1 MPLERLGKYERLDV
15 LGHGASGIVYLAKDT
30 LLGKQVA
37 LKEISAQGDEKE
49 RFLEEAR
56 VLDRLRHPNIV
67 QVNSVD
73 EIGGRIVIDMEYVR
87 GRNLQ
92 EILRETPTLPVPEA
106 VSIAAQICDG
116 LAYAHSQRTVHRDI
130 KPANILLTTGGTVK
144 LVDFGLAAQLG
155 THSFAGGAGTY
166 AYMAPEDFHPEEQS
180 DRQSDI
186 WAVGVILYEM
196 LAGRR
201 PFQVAK
207 AKDPFAW
214 KTAIESDSLLP
225 ISQLRPEVP
234 PALEAIALR
243 ALAREKARRYK
254 DAGDMAAD
262 LRALGIGTASPGAFK
277 PGTLV
282 PGTESAGL
290 LGNESASGTKD
301 SAVAEQIRSNA
312 VLGILSFYNSPAL
325 SVPGT
330 NVPGHLPL
338 PSFPPGMADIDT
350 FLALAPDNWEAAES
364 ALQNGTLSRWLR
376 SIGEEPL
383 AAAADEVASEPGQGS
398 GDALRDF
405 LYRAGL
411 DTAEDARLAYA
422 DAQRLLQTGRR
433 AEAAALLIRATL
445 LDPSRPE
452 YTRELPAAEIAA
464 EPQVEAGLTLS
475 RESVDFGTLRQG
487 QRRRARILL
496 QGPEGSRLEGRVSAA
511 PAWVRVEP
519 PAFSAKRRQALLL
532 TTETQTVWSLPAVYQ
547 DAVTLET
554 PGGRR
559 EIAVSVRILPAR
571 LGWTKIAFWYGPLL
585 LCAGGPMAASLAGR
599 VTHPPVHG
607 IQQPGFAASGL
618 LFLSAFLL
626 SLAADAAWLPRLLPL
641 GLAGLIGWRLS
652 LMLGYG
658 SARSHLLLV
667 QTVTPVLVLLILQ
680 TCAFLLDAS
689 GWGNWKLWRW
699 IVAVVGL
706 LTAYGLLH
714 SG

>member
-73 EIGGRIVIDMEYVR
+73 EIGGRVVIDMEYVR

-92 EILRETPTLPVPEA
+92 EVLRETPTLPIPEA
-106 VSIAAQICDG
+106 VSTAAQICDG

-130 KPANILLTTGGTVK
+130 KPANILITRDGTVK
-144 LVDFGLAAQLG
+144 LVDFGLAEVLG

-196 LAGRR
+196 LTGRR

-214 KTAIESDSLLP
+214 KTAIESDP
-225 ISQLRPEVP
+225 IAPVSALRPGVSP
-234 PALEAIALR
+234 TLEAIVSHALVR
-243 ALAREKARRYK
+243 DKAGRYR

-262 LRALGIGTASPGAFK
+262 LRALGMSLPE
-277 PGTLV
+277 PGTFAPGIEMPGYSEKVAPRLETAYGSFSSV
-282 PGTESAGL
+282 P
-290 LGNESASGTKD
+290 
-301 SAVAEQIRSNA
+301 Q
-312 VLGILSFYNSPAL
+312 VLSPNSPAL
-325 SVPGT
+325 PVPD
-330 NVPGHLPL
+330 
-338 PSFPPGMADIDT
+338 SFPASLTDIDT
-350 FLALAPDNWEAAES
+350 FLALAPDNWEAAQT

-376 SIGEEPL
+376 SINEEPL
-383 AAAADEVASEPGQGS
+383 ATVANEVASEPERE
-398 GDALRDF
+398 GDDKLRDF

-411 DTAEDARLAYA
+411 ETAEDARLAYA
-422 DAQRLLQTGRR
+422 DAQRLLQLGRR
-433 AEAAALLIRATL
+433 AEAAVLLARAAH
-445 LDPSRPE
+445 LDPSRSE
-452 YTRELPAAEIAA
+452 YTRVPAAEVPADTQA
-464 EPQVEAGLTLS
+464 EAGLMLS
-475 RESVDFGTLRQG
+475 REAVDFGTLRQG
-487 QRRRARILL
+487 QSRRAKITL
-496 QGPEGSRLEGRVSAA
+496 QNPDGGRLEGRVSAA
-511 PAWVRVEP
+511 PGWVRAEP
-519 PAFSAKRRQALLL
+519 SSFSAKRRQALLL
-532 TTETQTVWSLPAVYQ
+532 TTETRTVWSTPAVYQ
-547 DAVTLET
+547 DTVTLET

-559 EIAVSVRILPAR
+559 EITVSIRILPAR
-571 LGWTKIAFWYGPLL
+571 LGWTKIIFWYGPLL
-585 LCAGGPMAASLAGR
+585 VCAGLPVAVGVAGR
-599 VTHPPVHG
+599 VTHSSVQG
-607 IQQPGFAASGL
+607 IEQSGSAAGGL
-618 LFLSAFLL
+618 LFLSVFLL

-641 GLAGLIGWRLS
+641 GLSGLLFWLLS
-652 LMLGYG
+652 LMPG
-658 SARSHLLLV
+658 SGSSRHLLLV
-667 QTVTPVLVLLILQ
+667 QTATPILVLLVLQ
-680 TCAFLLDAS
+680 TCAYLLDAS

-699 IVAVVGL
+699 IVAAVGL

>member
-73 EIGGRIVIDMEYVR
+73 EIGGRVVIDMEYVR

-92 EILRETPTLPVPEA
+92 EVLRETPQLPVAEA
-106 VSIAAQICDG
+106 VFIVAQICDG
-116 LAYAHSQRTVHRDI
+116 LAYAHSRRTVHRDI
-130 KPANILLTTGGTVK
+130 KPANILLTAGGMVK
-144 LVDFGLAAQLG
+144 LVDFGLAEVLG

-214 KTAIESDSLLP
+214 KTAIESGPLSP
-225 ISQLRPEVP
+225 ISALRADVSPM
-234 PALEAIALR
+234 LEAIALH
-243 ALAREKARRYK
+243 ALARDKAERYH

-262 LRALGIGTASPGAFK
+262 LRALGTGTVAPV
-277 PGTLV
+277 L
-282 PGTESAGL
+282 ESTGL
-290 LGNESASGTKD
+290 LRNESASGTKD
-301 SAVAEQIRSNA
+301 FAVAERIP
-312 VLGILSFYNSPAL
+312 LGSDSARP
-325 SVPGT
+325 VPGS
-330 NVPGHLPL
+330 NMLGPLPL
-338 PSFPPGMADIDT
+338 PGFPPGMADIDT
-350 FLALAPDNWEAAES
+350 FLALAPDNWEAANNF
-364 ALQNGTLSRWLR
+364 LQNGTLSRWLR
-376 SIGEEPL
+376 SIREEPL
-383 AAAADEVASEPGQGS
+383 ATVADEVAAEPEHS
-398 GDALRDF
+398 DGDTLRDF

-433 AEAAALLIRATL
+433 AEAAILLRRAGH
-445 LDPSRPE
+445 LDPIGYGIEPS
-452 YTRELPAAEIAA
+452 ASAQNAEVLKSEEA
-464 EPQVEAGLTLS
+464 EEAGGLTLN
-475 RESVDFGTLRQG
+475 RDTVDFGTLRRG
-487 QRRRARILL
+487 QSRRVRIVL
-496 QGPEGSRLEGRVSAA
+496 QNRDGGRLEGRVSAA
-511 PAWVRVEP
+511 PGWVRVEP
-519 PAFSAKRRQALLL
+519 SAFSAKRRQALTL
-532 TTETQTVWSLPAVYQ
+532 TTETETVWSTPVDFQ
-547 DAVTLET
+547 DTVTLET
-554 PGGRR
+554 SAGRR
-559 EIAVSVRILPAR
+559 AIAVSARILPAH
-571 LGWTKIAFWYGPLL
+571 LSWLKIALWYWPLL
-585 LCAGGPMAASLAGR
+585 VCAGLPVAASLTGR

-607 IQQPGFAASGL
+607 IQQPGFAAGGL

-626 SLAADAAWLPRLLPL
+626 SLAADTAWGPRFLPL
-641 GLAGLIGWRLS
+641 GLSGLLFWRLS
-652 LMLGYG
+652 LMAGHG
-658 SARSHLLLV
+658 SPRTHLLLV
-667 QTVTPVLVLLILQ
+667 QTVTPILVLLVLQ
-680 TCAFLLDAS
+680 TCAYLLDAS
-689 GWGNWKLWRW
+689 VWGNWKLWRW
-699 IVAVVGL
+699 IVAAIGL

>member
-37 LKEISAQGDEKE
+37 LKEISAQGDDLE

-73 EIGGRIVIDMEYVR
+73 EIGGRVVIDMEYVR

-92 EILRETPTLPVPEA
+92 EVLRETPVLPIPQA
-106 VSIAAQICDG
+106 VSVAAQICDG
-116 LAYAHSQRTVHRDI
+116 LGYAHSQRTVHRDI
-130 KPANILLTTGGTVK
+130 KPANILLTTGGMVK
-144 LVDFGLAAQLG
+144 LVDFGLAEVLG

-196 LAGRR
+196 LTGRR

-214 KTAIESDSLLP
+214 KTAIESDPLPP

-234 PALEAIALR
+234 LALEAIALR
-243 ALAREKARRYK
+243 ALARDKAGRYR

-262 LRALGIGTASPGAFK
+262 LRKLSSSESGTDLAR
-277 PGTLV
+277 
-282 PGTESAGL
+282 L
-290 LGNESASGTKD
+290 LGSD
-301 SAVAEQIRSNA
+301 RSMMVEA
-312 VLGILSFYNSPAL
+312 FMPEDDLATTAF
-325 SVPGT
+325 VPI
-330 NVPGHLPL
+330 VPISLPG
-338 PSFPPGMADIDT
+338 FPGGMADIDT
-350 FLALAPDNWEAAES
+350 FLALAPDNWEAATNS
-364 ALQNGTLSRWLR
+364 LQNGTLSRWLR
-376 SIGEEPL
+376 SVGEEPL
-383 AAAADEVASEPGQGS
+383 AAAADEVVSEPGHDD
-398 GDALRDF
+398 GDTLRDF

-422 DAQRLLQTGRR
+422 DAQRLLGTGRR
-433 AEAAALLIRATL
+433 AEAAVLLIRAAH

-464 EPQVEAGLTLS
+464 VPQEGGVTLS
-475 RESVDFGTLRQG
+475 REAVDFGTLRQG
-487 QRRRARILL
+487 QSRRAKIML
-496 QGPEGSRLEGRVSAA
+496 QAPDGGRLEGRVSAA
-511 PAWVRVEP
+511 PGWVRVEP

-532 TTETQTVWSLPAVYQ
+532 TTETQTVWSLPAIYQ

-554 PGGRR
+554 SGGRR

-585 LCAGGPMAASLAGR
+585 LCASGPVAASLVGR
-599 VTHPPVHG
+599 VTQPPVHG
-607 IQQPGFAASGL
+607 IQQPGFAAGSL
-618 LFLSAFLL
+618 LFVSAFLL
-626 SLAADAAWLPRLLPL
+626 SLAADAAWLPRFLPL

-658 SARSHLLLV
+658 SARTHLLLV
-667 QTVTPVLVLLILQ
+667 QTVTPILVLLVLQ

-699 IVAVVGL
+699 IVAAVGL

>member
-73 EIGGRIVIDMEYVR
+73 EIGGRVVIDMEYVR

-92 EILRETPTLPVPEA
+92 EVLRETPILPIPQAISV
-106 VSIAAQICDG
+106 AAQICDG

-130 KPANILLTTGGTVK
+130 KPANILITRNGAVK
-144 LVDFGLAAQLG
+144 LVDFGLAEVLG

-201 PFQVAK
+201 PFHVAK

-214 KTAIESDSLLP
+214 KTAIESDP
-225 ISQLRPEVP
+225 IPAISDLRPEVTP
-234 PALEAIALR
+234 TLDAIVLH
-243 ALAREKARRYK
+243 ALARDKANRYR

-262 LRALGIGTASPGAFK
+262 LRALGLDIG
-277 PGTLV
+277 
-282 PGTESAGL
+282 
-290 LGNESASGTKD
+290 
-301 SAVAEQIRSNA
+301 
-312 VLGILSFYNSPAL
+312 PAL
-325 SVPGT
+325 KGQANSAPSPFGAEDALLPRVILPGF
-330 NVPGHLPL
+330 
-338 PSFPPGMADIDT
+338 PSSLADIDT
-350 FLALAPDNWEAAES
+350 FLALAPDNWDAARF
-364 ALQNGTLSRWLR
+364 ALQEGALSSWLR
-376 SIGEEPL
+376 SINEEPL
-383 AAAADEVASEPGQGS
+383 AAAADEVAAEPERD
-398 GDALRDF
+398 GDDTLRDF
-405 LYRAGL
+405 LYRAGVE
-411 DTAEDARLAYA
+411 TAEDARQAHSEAQTLAKN
-422 DAQRLLQTGRR
+422 GRH
-433 AEAAALLIRATL
+433 AEAAVLLRRAGH
-445 LDPSRPE
+445 LDPTQYGIELAVPE
-452 YTRELPAAEIAA
+452 ST
-464 EPQVEAGLTLS
+464 PQRVAVEEAVGLALS
-475 RESVDFGTLRQG
+475 RDNVDFGVLRRGQSRKSRVTLQADG
-487 QRRRARILL
+487 
-496 QGPEGSRLEGRVSAA
+496 GGRLEGRVSAA
-511 PAWVRVEP
+511 PGWVRVEP
-519 PAFSAKRRQALLL
+519 SVFSAKRRQTLTL
-532 TTETQTVWSLPAVYQ
+532 TTETDTVWSVPATYQ
-547 DAVTLET
+547 DTVTLET
-554 PGGRR
+554 SAGRR
-559 EIAVSVRILPAR
+559 IIAVSARILPAR
-571 LGWTKIAFWYGPLL
+571 LSWLKIALWYWPLL
-585 LCAGGPMAASLAGR
+585 LCAGLPVAASIVGR
-599 VTHPPVHG
+599 YSHPPVQG
-607 IQQPGFAASGL
+607 IQQPGFAAGGL

-626 SLAADAAWLPRLLPL
+626 SLAADMAWPPRLLPL
-641 GLAGLIGWRLS
+641 GLSGLLFWRLS

-658 SARSHLLLV
+658 SARTHLLFV

-699 IVAVVGL
+699 IIAAVGL
-706 LTAYGLLH
+706 LIGYGLLH

>member
-73 EIGGRIVIDMEYVR
+73 EIGGRVVIDMEYVR

-92 EILRETPTLPVPEA
+92 EVLRETPILPIPEA

-130 KPANILLTTGGTVK
+130 KPANILITAGGTVK
-144 LVDFGLAAQLG
+144 LVDFGLAEVLG

-196 LAGRR
+196 LTGRR

-214 KTAIESDSLLP
+214 KTAIESDSIP
-225 ISQLRPEVP
+225 PVSELRPGIP
-234 PALEAIALR
+234 PALEAIVSQ
-243 ALAREKARRYK
+243 ALARDKAGRYR
-254 DAGDMAAD
+254 DAGNMAAD
-262 LRALGIGTASPGAFK
+262 LRALGMSLPEPGTAA
-277 PGTLV
+277 V
-282 PGTESAGL
+282 PGIEMPGYLEKVAPRLETAY
-290 LGNESASGTKD
+290 GNFSS
-301 SAVAEQIRSNA
+301 VPQ
-312 VLGILSFYNSPAL
+312 VLSQNSPAL
-325 SVPGT
+325 LVSGP
-330 NVPGHLPL
+330 
-338 PSFPPGMADIDT
+338 FPANLTDIDT
-350 FLALAPDNWEAAES
+350 FLALAPDNWEAARD
-364 ALQNGTLSRWLR
+364 ALQSGTLSRWLR
-376 SIGEEPL
+376 SIREEPL
-383 AAAADEVASEPGQGS
+383 AAVADEVAAGLEQED
-398 GDALRDF
+398 GDNLRDF
-405 LYRAGL
+405 LYRAGVE
-411 DTAEDARLAYA
+411 TAEDARQSYA
-422 DAQRLLQTGRR
+422 ESQRLLQTGRR
-433 AEAAALLIRATL
+433 AEAAVLLARAAH

-452 YTRELPAAEIAA
+452 YVRDLPAAETLA
-464 EPQVEAGLTLS
+464 EPQAEGGLTLS
-475 RESVDFGTLRQG
+475 RKTIDFGTLRQG
-487 QRRRARILL
+487 QSRRAKIML
-496 QGPEGSRLEGRVSAA
+496 QNPDGGRLEGRVSAA
-511 PAWVRVEP
+511 PGWVRAEP
-519 PAFSAKRRQALLL
+519 SSFSAKRRQAVLL
-532 TTETQTVWSLPAVYQ
+532 TTETQTVWSTPAVYQ
-547 DAVTLET
+547 DTVTLET
-554 PGGRR
+554 SGGRR
-559 EIAVSVRILPAR
+559 EIAVSIRILPAR
-571 LGWTKIAFWYGPLL
+571 LGWTKITFWYGPLL
-585 LCAGGPMAASLAGR
+585 ACAGLPVAASLAGR
-599 VTHPPVHG
+599 VTQPPVHG
-607 IQQPGFAASGL
+607 IQQPGFAAGSL

-626 SLAADAAWLPRLLPL
+626 SLAADTAWLPRFLPL
-641 GLAGLIGWRLS
+641 GLSGLLLWRLS

-658 SARSHLLLV
+658 SPRTHLLLV
-667 QTVTPVLVLLILQ
+667 QTVTPILVLLVLQ
-680 TCAFLLDAS
+680 TCAYLLDAS

-699 IVAVVGL
+699 IVAAVGL